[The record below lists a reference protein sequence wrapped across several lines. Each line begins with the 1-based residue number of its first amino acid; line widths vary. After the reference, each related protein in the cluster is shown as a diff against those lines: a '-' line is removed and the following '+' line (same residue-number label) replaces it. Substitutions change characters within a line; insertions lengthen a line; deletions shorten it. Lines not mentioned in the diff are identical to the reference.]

1 MYFKCVYELNYYL
14 NQQINKPFCH
24 LKVGEHHPIQS
35 KGLNNNK
42 TNKNK
47 KTNKC
52 LERKNF
58 LSPQLLAV
66 RKRKKKNPLF
76 PLHIQIQAGIYM
88 INISSSWALRL
99 ELNYTTD
106 IPRIPAFRQQM
117 VKFLHL
123 PNCMSFLI

>member
-1 MYFKCVYELNYYL
+1 MLRKEKF
-14 NQQINKPFCH
+14 PF
-24 LKVGEHHPIQS
+24 
-35 KGLNNNK
+35 
-42 TNKNK
+42 
-47 KTNKC
+47 
-52 LERKNF
+52 
-58 LSPQLLAV
+58 SPVACNE
-66 RKRKKKNPLF
+66 KKKKINPLF

-123 PNCMSFLI
+123 PNCMSFFLI